1 MKCFFFIGGDY
12 MDSDYYYYYDNDLNI
27 INYTITNGEKYEKR
41 II

>member
-1 MKCFFFIGGDY
+1 
-12 MDSDYYYYYDNDLNI
+12 MDSDYYYYYDNDNDLNI

>member
-1 MKCFFFIGGDY
+1 

>member
-1 MKCFFFIGGDY
+1 

-41 II
+41 IIWNFKRKRIC